1 MYEVNTTNPL
11 GTKGVLALRFGE
23 LCKEVSFVELNFISA
38 SLKFSA
44 FNFILINFI
53 FLSDKRTYRNYKT
66 QVLQFVLPTFLRDSA
81 L

>member
-53 FLSDKRTYRNYKT
+53 FFFFAIRERTETIRLKFYNLYFK
-66 QVLQFVLPTFLRDSA
+66 LF
-81 L
+81 